1 MPDTTLLPDRHPQAD
16 IFICDITDAAV
27 KDDMASMEHPI
38 FELSTKPRMKTKRY
52 QHGDYWMEVAPSD
65 KGIANIYDK
74 DILIFAVSQIMAAKN
89 AGLPYSKHLSFTA
102 YDCLVFGNRNVG
114 GKDYRSLEDSLRR
127 LAGTRIVTNITTGDT
142 LQTHNFGL
150 ISEYKMRRERL
161 DGRVLEWGITLS
173 DWLFNAIKS
182 NEVLTLSADYFRLRK
197 PLERRLYELARK
209 HCGSKKEWKIGLE
222 LLMKKSGSASTKGN
236 YKATLKQISM
246 HDHLPDYHVRI
257 DGNMVIFNRK
267 KEASVQRELPGLH
280 ARIPALKTTTYEK
293 FRKSHSGYDPYLVE
307 QDWREWAA
315 GKELPDNA
323 DAAFLAFSKKYTTRH
338 GLHKAGR

>member
-1 MPDTTLLPDRHPQAD
+1 MSDNSLLPDRHPQAD

-38 FELSTKPRMKTKRY
+38 FELSTKPRMETKRY
-52 QHGDYWMEVAPSD
+52 VHGDYWMEVAPSD

-89 AGLPYSKHLSFTA
+89 AGLPYSKYLTFTA

-127 LAGTRIVTNITTGDT
+127 LAGTRIITNITTGDK

-150 ISEYKMRRERL
+150 ISEYKVRRERL
-161 DGRVLEWGITLS
+161 DGRALEWGVTLS
-173 DWLFNAIKS
+173 DWLFNAILS

-209 HCGSKKEWKIGLE
+209 HCGGKKEWKIGLE
-222 LLMKKSGSASTKGN
+222 LLMKKSLISVIDKFPFSDFSLSFSNFGSRLFINLSNT
-236 YKATLKQISM
+236 S
-246 HDHLPDYHVRI
+246 
-257 DGNMVIFNRK
+257 F
-267 KEASVQRELPGLH
+267 
-280 ARIPALKTTTYEK
+280 
-293 FRKSHSGYDPYLVE
+293 
-307 QDWREWAA
+307 
-315 GKELPDNA
+315 
-323 DAAFLAFSKKYTTRH
+323 
-338 GLHKAGR
+338 